1 MTEQKNRTYTLEEVQ
16 EILEVNEHVHM
27 AHQDLEKTYLASPAS
42 DGLLRRQRRELA
54 FAKRNRIETWARL
67 GFSMPHWDIGE

>member
-27 AHQDLEKTYLASPAS
+27 ALQDLDDPAS
-42 DGLLRRQRRELA
+42 CRVLHQLQRELEN
-54 FAKRNRIETWARL
+54 AKRNRIETWARL